1 MKTEEITY
9 HYEDK
14 NYIGFVAYPDKE
26 LAPLVLIAHT
36 WAGRDSFVEER
47 AKELAEL
54 GYIAMAVD
62 MYGDGKIG
70 SSTEE
75 NQSLMTPLVENRDLL
90 KGIINAAL
98 SHGKSLEGV
107 DVNNVAAIG
116 YCFGG
121 LVVLDLARSGTELNG
136 VVSFHGLLMGS
147 EIAEAGVRSKIL
159 VLHGERDPMVPLNM
173 VDEFQKEMTEANAA
187 WQLHS
192 YGNTYHAFTNP
203 EANDPSLGTQ
213 FNEDSNNRSW
223 QSMINFFD
231 EIFFK

>member
-1 MKTEEITY
+1 MNTEEITY
-9 HYEDK
+9 QYEDK
-14 NYIGFVAYPDKE
+14 NYVGFVAYPEKE

-36 WAGRDSFVEER
+36 WAGRDSFVEAK

-54 GYIAMAVD
+54 GYVAMAVD
-62 MYGDGKIG
+62 MYGDGKVG

-75 NQSLMTPLVENRDLL
+75 NQSLMTPLVENRDHL
-90 KGIINAAL
+90 KGVIKAAL
-98 SHGKSLEGV
+98 TSGKSLKGV
-107 DVNNVAAIG
+107 DVNKVAAIG

-147 EIAEAGVRSKIL
+147 EIAKDGIRSKIL
-159 VLHGERDPMVPLNM
+159 VLHGERDPMVPLDM
-173 VDEFQKEMTEANAA
+173 VDEFQKEMTQANAD

-203 EANDPSLGTQ
+203 EANDASLGTQ
-213 FNEDSNNRSW
+213 FNKDSNNRSW
-223 QSMINFFD
+223 KSMNNFFD
-231 EIFFK
+231 EIFS

>member
-1 MKTEEITY
+1 MKTEVITY
-9 HYEDK
+9 QYEDK
-14 NYIGFVAYPDKE
+14 DYLGYVAYPEKD
-26 LAPLVLIAHT
+26 LAPLVLIVHT

-47 AKELAEL
+47 AKDLAEL
-54 GYIAMAVD
+54 GYVAMAVD
-62 MYGDGKIG
+62 MYGDGEVG

-75 NQSLMTPLVENRDLL
+75 NQSLMTPLVENRDQL
-90 KGIINAAL
+90 KGVINAAL
-98 SHGKSLEGV
+98 NSGKSLKGV
-107 DVNNVAAIG
+107 DVNNIAAIG

-147 EIAEAGVRSKIL
+147 EIAEGGIKSKIL
-159 VLHGERDPMVPLNM
+159 VLHGERDPMVPLDM
-173 VDEFQKEMTEANAA
+173 VDDFQKEMTEANAD

-203 EANDPSLGTQ
+203 EANDPSLGTA

-223 QSMINFFD
+223 QSMNNFFD
-231 EIFFK
+231 EIFS

>member
-47 AKELAEL
+47 AKEVAEL
-54 GYIAMAVD
+54 GYIAKAVD

-75 NQSLMTPLVENRDLL
+75 NQSLMTPLVENRNLL
-90 KGIINAAL
+90 KGVINAAL

-173 VDEFQKEMTEANAA
+173 VDEFQKEMTEANAD

-223 QSMINFFD
+223 QSMNSFFD
-231 EIFFK
+231 EIFS